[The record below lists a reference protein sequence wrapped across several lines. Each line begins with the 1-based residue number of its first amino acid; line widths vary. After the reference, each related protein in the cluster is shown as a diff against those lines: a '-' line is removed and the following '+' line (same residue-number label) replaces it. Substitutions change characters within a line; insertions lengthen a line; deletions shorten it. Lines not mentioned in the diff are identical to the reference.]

1 MKPEEVIRTIE
12 GLSES
17 RKTTMLI
24 ALYLRVI
31 LGGVFQRD
39 METLVEAAKTEVLPG
54 TMDCNI
60 NLTEGK

>member
-12 GLSES
+12 GLTES

-39 METLVEAAKTEVLPG
+39 METLVEAAKTDVLP
-54 TMDCNI
+54 
-60 NLTEGK
+60 EVRK